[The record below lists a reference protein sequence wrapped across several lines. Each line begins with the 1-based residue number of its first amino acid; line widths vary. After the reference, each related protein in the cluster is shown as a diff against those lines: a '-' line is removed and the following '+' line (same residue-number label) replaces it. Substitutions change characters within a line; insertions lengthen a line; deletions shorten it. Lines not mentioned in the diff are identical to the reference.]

1 MKLDDR
7 KNTETSARSRGF
19 KFAVVSAMAAYL
31 VDAPATIV
39 PESGQG
45 ALAPAL
51 LPVGHGYEDY
61 RNHPVFTKLMA
72 RFVNALLDY
81 PINSNSPSM
90 ENERRN
96 SARIRRNLRRWGW
109 LGNYQILLAAVAANC
124 RFRLTATVWHLCCVH
139 PASPKRT
146 CRWLE

>member
-81 PINSNSPSM
+81 PIQFQFPVYGKRKAKLCANSSKPAEM
-90 ENERRN
+90 
-96 SARIRRNLRRWGW
+96 G
-109 LGNYQILLAAVAANC
+109 LAGQLPDLAGSS
-124 RFRLTATVWHLCCVH
+124 RGKLPF
-139 PASPKRT
+139 
-146 CRWLE
+146 